1 MAETKPLIL
10 VTGANGFVGRHLCKA
25 LLDRGWSVRGA
36 VRRTD
41 GLIPGVEQVVVEI
54 DSKTEWGEILSGVSC
69 VIHLAARVHDMTNS
83 VEADDYQRINTEATQ
98 QLARAAARA
107 GVSRFIFASSVKA
120 VAEASP
126 VGKSLNEHSIP
137 DPRDAYGKSKLAAEQ
152 ILAEIS
158 SRTGMDWVAFRL
170 PLIYGP
176 EVRANFFRLIQLVD
190 RGIPLP
196 FRGINNKRSLLY
208 AGNLTDAFCKAII
221 HPTPINSALMISDND
236 DLSSAELVELIAKGL
251 ERKAH
256 LVQIPL
262 PLLKL
267 LGHFGDVVRKINGT
281 FPLTSEALNRLTNS
295 LTVDSSRCR
304 EILDWTP
311 PCSAKTGIQKTVNW
325 YRGNRTG

>member
-1 MAETKPLIL
+1 MAERKPLIL

-25 LLDRGWSVRGA
+25 LLDQGWSVRGA

-41 GLIPGVEQVVVEI
+41 GLIPGVEQMVVTI
-54 DSKTEWGEILSGVSC
+54 DSKTKWGKILSGVSY

-83 VEADDYQRINTEATQ
+83 VEADDYQKINTEATQ
-98 QLARAAARA
+98 QLALAAVRA

-126 VGKSLNEHSIP
+126 AGKSLNEHSIP
-137 DPRDAYGKSKLAAEQ
+137 NPRDAYGKSKLAAEQ

-158 SRTGMDWVAFRL
+158 RRTRMDWVAFRL

-176 EVRANFFRLIQLVD
+176 EVRANFLRLIQLVD

-196 FRGINNKRSLLY
+196 FKGINNKRSLLY
-208 AGNLTDAFCKAII
+208 TGNLTDAFCTAII

-236 DLSSAELVELIAKGL
+236 DLSSAELIEFIAKGL

-267 LGHFGDVVRKINGT
+267 FGHFGDVVRKINGT
-281 FPLTSEALNRLTNS
+281 FPLTSVTLNRLTNS
-295 LTVDSSRCR
+295 LTVDSSHCR

-311 PCSAKTGIQKTVNW
+311 PCSAETGIQKTISW
-325 YRGNRTG
+325 YRGNQTD

>member
-25 LLDRGWSVRGA
+25 LLDQGWSVRGA

-41 GLIPGVEQVVVEI
+41 GLIPGVEQVVVKI
-54 DSKTEWGEILSGVSC
+54 DSKTEWREILSGVSC
-69 VIHLAARVHDMTNS
+69 VIHLAARVHDMKNS
-83 VEADDYQRINTEATQ
+83 VEVDDYQRINTEATQ

-126 VGKSLNEHSIP
+126 AGKSLNEHSIP
-137 DPRDAYGKSKLAAEQ
+137 YPRDAYGKSKLAAEQ

-158 SRTGMDWVAFRL
+158 RRTGMDGVSFRL

-176 EVRANFFRLIQLVD
+176 EVRANFLRLIQLVD

-208 AGNLTDAFCKAII
+208 VGNLTDAFCKAII

-256 LVQIPL
+256 LIQIPL

-267 LGHFGDVVRKINGT
+267 LGHFGDVIRKINGT
-281 FPLTSEALNRLTNS
+281 FPLTSEALNRLTDS
-295 LTVDSSRCR
+295 LTVNTSRCQK
-304 EILDWTP
+304 ILEWTP
-311 PCSAKTGIQKTVNW
+311 PCSAETGIQKTVNW
-325 YRGNRTG
+325 YRGNRTD